1 MYICICICVYT
12 QICLHACVSLSPP
25 PPCLPLSLSPLPLS
39 FKHGSSQKR
48 HTIAPTWLSP
58 LVRGLEGKPATA
70 GGALDGKGKVGAT
83 TAKMGAAGS
92 GGKPVRASSRQRAG
106 ATTERADTREPP
118 SKRVRT
124 QGGRQAEDGE
134 VSQEALGDG
143 LLDDSLG
150 IRFWRLSNGVRVT
163 YKHTAFEAGQVVIKV
178 IVSRRDA

>member
-1 MYICICICVYT
+1 MHVCTCICIYT
-12 QICLHACVSLSPP
+12 CMFACVRISLSPS
-25 PPCLPLSLSPLPLS
+25 LPLFISLPLPPSLTR
-39 FKHGSSQKR
+39 GSSQKR
-48 HTIAPTWLSP
+48 HTISPAWLPP
-58 LVRGLEGKPATA
+58 LVRGLEGKTATA
-70 GGALDGKGKVGAT
+70 GGALDGKGKVGAIS
-83 TAKMGAAGS
+83 AKMGAAGS
-92 GGKPVRASSRQRAG
+92 SGKPVRASSRQRAG

>member
-1 MYICICICVYT
+1 MYRCICICIYT
-12 QICLHACVSLSPP
+12 QICLHACVSLSLP

-70 GGALDGKGKVGAT
+70 GGALDGKGKVGAIS
-83 TAKMGAAGS
+83 AKMGAAGS
-92 GGKPVRASSRQRAG
+92 SGKPVRASSRQRAG
-106 ATTERADTREPP
+106 ATAERADTREPP
-118 SKRVRT
+118 SKRVRR
-124 QGGRQAEDGE
+124 QDGRQAEDGEVVTE

-143 LLDDSLG
+143 LLDASLG

-178 IVSRRDA
+178 TV